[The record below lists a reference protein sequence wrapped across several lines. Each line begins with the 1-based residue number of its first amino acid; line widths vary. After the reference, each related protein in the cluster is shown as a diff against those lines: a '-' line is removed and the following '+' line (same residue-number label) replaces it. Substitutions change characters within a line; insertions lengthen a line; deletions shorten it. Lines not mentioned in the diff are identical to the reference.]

1 MASADRG
8 SPLPLS
14 RARRLGDR
22 LADNVWRR
30 HIVLT
35 MGVAVVGLGL
45 VVMASISDVS
55 TPARLAGVAV
65 AVVVAV
71 VLGLFISRDSIA
83 QRGLA
88 ALIAGIVGVSAGGA
102 IGPVWLVTS
111 GPSLVGVVMTA
122 TLAAGLVLL
131 GSGAW
136 LLVRATPGWWRLA
149 AIPIAFL
156 ILQFV
161 LIPLAGAVYGTHPPS
176 TPLSA
181 ERPTDARAVRFDADG
196 SVSLSAWYTPSR
208 NGAVVIVLPGSGG
221 DKGSTVEHASVLI
234 EHGYGVLALDSRG
247 SGGSGG
253 SGGIGNAWGW
263 HGVADVAAAV
273 AWLRDQDAVDPERIG
288 ALGLSM
294 GGEVAITAAASTAG
308 LAAVV
313 AEGVSS
319 RVPAD
324 LAYLPGDATGI
335 IQRVDGEIMWAV
347 ATLMT
352 DVAPPMSLREAV
364 AQATDVPLLVIVGR
378 GQDEVAAARLLTG
391 SRPSLELWEL
401 PETPHIQSLALHP
414 DEWQTRVIGFF
425 DASL

>member
-1 MASADRG
+1 MEPTDSG
-8 SPLPLS
+8 SSLISPAP
-14 RARRLGDR
+14 RRSGDR
-22 LADNVWRR
+22 LAYSAWRR

-35 MGVAVVGLGL
+35 VGVAVVGLGL
-45 VVMASISDVS
+45 IVTASISDVS
-55 TPARLAGVAV
+55 IPARIAGVAV

-71 VLGLFISRDSIA
+71 VLGLFISRDSIV

-88 ALIAGIVGVSAGGA
+88 ALIAGIAGVSAGGA

-111 GPSLVGVVMTA
+111 GLSLVGVVMTA

-161 LIPLAGAVYGTHPPS
+161 LVPLAGAVYGTHPPS

-221 DKGSTVEHASVLI
+221 DKGSTVEHARVLI
-234 EHGYGVLALDSRG
+234 DHGYGVLALDSRG

-253 SGGIGNAWGW
+253 IGNTWGW
-263 HGVADVAAAV
+263 HGVADLAAAV
-273 AWLRDQDAVDPERIG
+273 SWLQVQGSVDPERIG
-288 ALGLSM
+288 VLGLSM
-294 GGEVAITAAASTAG
+294 GGEVAITAAASMNG

-313 AEGVSS
+313 AEGVSA

-324 LAYLPGDATGI
+324 LAYLPDDATGI
-335 IQRVDGEIMWAV
+335 IQRIDGEIMWAV
-347 ATLMT
+347 GTLMT

-378 GQDEVAAARLLTG
+378 GQDEIAAARLLTA

-401 PETPHIQSLALHP
+401 PDTPHIQSLALHP

-425 DASL
+425 DATL